1 MTGRPTDAR
10 LLTGASLA
18 VIIGLGA
25 AIRAW
30 AMGGLEF
37 GLGSD
42 DAGYVAVAQNLA
54 GGTLPDG
61 EAQWFGARAA
71 FLWPVALVF
80 RVFGADDYTA
90 VAWPFACS
98 LLAILAAFLV
108 ARELVG
114 RRPALVAA
122 GLVAFA
128 PIDVLWATRLRP
140 DAVMPAF
147 IALAVWA
154 ALRARRSGRPQAW
167 LLGAGALTG
176 LAWSARETALVMI
189 PVVAVAAWPALRG
202 AWRRT
207 WAYVGGLALVP
218 AALVVVFAFAGRPL
232 WPLTTTAGAG
242 SFRSPA
248 AGWDAT
254 TAYLAQMVTAVGNP
268 RSPLFLML
276 PLVLIAASVALV
288 RRNRATILPAA
299 WLAWAFAY
307 LELGTLVSVDKPL
320 RFLTLLTVPAALL
333 VAIALDGRLSPLLV
347 PLLAVVA
354 VMVAEPR
361 AHSPV
366 TPGNVRLV
374 ASVTRAMRDL
384 PRAPVLAEDYVWWAK
399 LGAFLPAGTLPV
411 RRAVDPAYLSPDQRA
426 AARRLEPLPD
436 LDAYRGGYVVTGPV
450 RRTSGWPSNWD
461 VFRDR
466 LMRQVQPGDL
476 TPVTRVGDATVWRW
490 TP

>member
-1 MTGRPTDAR
+1 MTGRATDAR

-18 VIIGLGA
+18 VIVGLGA

-37 GLGSD
+37 GLGAD

-54 GGTLPDG
+54 NGVLPDG

-80 RVFGADDYTA
+80 RVFGADDYAA
-90 VAWPFACS
+90 VAWPFIAS
-98 LLAILAAFLV
+98 LLCIPAAYLV
-108 ARELVG
+108 ARELAG

-147 IALAVWA
+147 VALAVWA
-154 ALRARRSGRPQAW
+154 ALRARRGDRSWAW
-167 LLGAGALTG
+167 LVLAGALTG
-176 LAWSARETALVMI
+176 LAWSARETALVMV
-189 PVVAVAAWPALRG
+189 PVVIMAAWPALRG
-202 AWRRT
+202 AWRGIG
-207 WAYVGGLALVP
+207 AYAAGLAIVPLALV
-218 AALVVVFAFAGRPL
+218 AVFAVDGRPL

-242 SFRSPA
+242 AFRSPA

-254 TAYLAQMVTAVGNP
+254 TAYLAQMVTAVGDA

-288 RRNRATILPAA
+288 LRIRAAALPAA
-299 WLAWAFAY
+299 WLGFAMAY
-307 LELGTLVSVDKPL
+307 LEFGTLVSVDKPL

-347 PLLAVVA
+347 PALAVVA

-361 AHSPV
+361 AHAPAA
-366 TPGNVRLV
+366 PANVRQV
-374 ASVTRAMRDL
+374 AAVADALRQL
-384 PRAPVLAEDYVWWAK
+384 PPGPVLAADYVWWAK
-399 LGAFLPAGTLPV
+399 LNAFVPRGPLPV
-411 RRAVDPAYLSPDQRA
+411 RRNVDPAYLSPDQRA
-426 AARRLEPLPD
+426 AARRLEALPD
-436 LDAYRGGYVVTGPV
+436 PADYRGGYVVTGPV
-450 RRTSGWPSNWD
+450 RRTSGWPTNWAAAQE
-461 VFRDR
+461 RIR
-466 LMRQVQPGDL
+466 RQVRRADL
-476 TPVTRVGDATVWRW
+476 TPVARVGDATVWRW
-490 TP
+490 AP